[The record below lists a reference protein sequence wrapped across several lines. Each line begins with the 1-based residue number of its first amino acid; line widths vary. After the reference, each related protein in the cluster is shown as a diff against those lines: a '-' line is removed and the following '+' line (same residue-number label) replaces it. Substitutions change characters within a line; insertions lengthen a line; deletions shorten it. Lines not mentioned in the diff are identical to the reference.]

1 MADEPKPALKLT
13 AFDAEDLQVVS
24 AEMQDATVLVGD
36 ITYLPTQKK
45 LALVANRFCW
55 ESAASP
61 DAAGSDE
68 RGDGAGHYR
77 RCRCGLH
84 FNRVFSVKYAN
95 VRRDNPD
102 GVLSLLAILFH
113 PDEDPP
119 GGVIELTFSGG
130 GVLRAEVECIEA
142 ALDDLGLSWET
153 PRKPAHAAAADEP
166 DLGSA
171 TVSKD

>member
-1 MADEPKPALKLT
+1 MTDQGKPALKLT
-13 AFDAEDLQVVS
+13 ALDAEDLEVVS

-36 ITYLPTQKK
+36 ITYLPRQKK

-55 ESAASP
+55 ESA
-61 DAAGSDE
+61 GFGE
-68 RGDGAGHYR
+68 DGKTHYR
-77 RCRCGLH
+77 RCRCGLQI
-84 FNRVFSVKYAN
+84 NRVFSVKYAN
-95 VRRDNPD
+95 LRRDNPE

-153 PRKPAHAAAADEP
+153 PRKPAHLAASETD
-166 DLGSA
+166 
-171 TVSKD
+171 SKD